1 VRLLAPVY
9 LSVFLL
15 VAGESAL
22 HVLVSPYLSRELRLG
37 PAAIGLVVGVF
48 ALASLLARLPA
59 GAAYSRARG
68 RRLLMVG
75 GGLSSVAF
83 MAVPLVAGPVPFA
96 LLMALDGFGWSVATT
111 VQLAALVG
119 TRPEGMPTASA
130 MGWYSGFTGLGHTA
144 GSALGGFGADRVGFD
159 ASFVAL
165 GCIVA
170 LGTLVMGRALPRGA
184 AGGGAADGEV
194 PTPAPRAVRVRR
206 RIASSRVLLARMPLA
221 VWIGFLVMVFI
232 NFINGI
238 QTTFHPLLA
247 LGAGLT
253 LTQVGILASCR
264 SWSSSIVRLGSG
276 ALFGRIPM
284 GHLTM
289 PLMIVV
295 AATVFLLPPVRGSF
309 LLQVPLFVAAGLS
322 RGLLRVT
329 GSADAFEAVGRD
341 EERQGLTAALV
352 QSGLDVGKLAGP
364 LVGGVVAQLWGIATM
379 FQLLPVALLLPYLLL
394 ISRAR
399 RLGRVG
405 MIRANG

>member
-9 LSVFLL
+9 LSVFLF

-37 PAAIGLVVGVF
+37 PGAIGLVVGVF

-68 RRLLMVG
+68 RRLVLAG
-75 GGLSSVAF
+75 GALSSGACVL
-83 MAVPLVAGPVPFA
+83 VPFVAGPVPFA
-96 LLMALDGFGWSVATT
+96 LLMAVDGFGWSVATT
-111 VQLAALVG
+111 TQLAAVVG
-119 TRPEGMPTASA
+119 TRPERMSTASA

-144 GSALGGFGADRVGFD
+144 GAALGGFGADRAGFD
-159 ASFVAL
+159 ATFIMI

-170 LGTLVMGRALPRGA
+170 VGTVVMARAQPGQTV
-184 AGGGAADGEV
+184 GGG
-194 PTPAPRAVRVRR
+194 PPPSAPRAVRVRR
-206 RIASSRVLLARMPLA
+206 RIASSRVVLAHMPIA
-221 VWIGFLVMVFI
+221 VWIGFLVMLYI

-264 SWSSSIVRLGSG
+264 SWSSSVTRLGSG
-276 ALFGRIPM
+276 ALFGRISAA
-284 GHLTM
+284 HLTM
-289 PLMIVV
+289 PLMIV
-295 AATVFLLPPVRGSF
+295 AAAAVFLLPPVAGSF
-309 LLQVPLFVAAGLS
+309 LLQIPLFLAAGLA

-352 QSGLDVGKLAGP
+352 HSGLDVGKLAGP
-364 LVGGVVAQLWGIATM
+364 LVGGVVAQLWGLATM

-394 ISRAR
+394 IAGAR
-399 RLGRVG
+399 RAGRLA
-405 MIRANG
+405 MLRANG

>member
-15 VAGESAL
+15 VLGESAL

-37 PAAIGLVVGVF
+37 PAAIGLVVAVF

-68 RRLLMVG
+68 RRLLLVG
-75 GGLSSVAF
+75 GGVSSIAF
-83 MAVPLVAGPVPFA
+83 LAVPLVAGPVPFA

-119 TRPEGMPTASA
+119 TRPEGMPTAAA

-144 GSALGGFGADRVGFD
+144 GAALGGFGADRVGFD

-170 LGTLVMGRALPRGA
+170 LGTVVMARALPRGA
-184 AGGGAADGEV
+184 ADGGEQARE
-194 PTPAPRAVRVRR
+194 PRAVRVRR
-206 RIASSRVLLARMPLA
+206 RIASSRVLLARMPIL
-221 VWIGFLVMVFI
+221 VWIGFLVMVYI

-238 QTTFHPLLA
+238 LTTFHPLLA

-276 ALFGRIPM
+276 ALFGRIPTA
-284 GHLTM
+284 HLTM
-289 PLMIVV
+289 PLMIVGAV
-295 AATVFLLPPVRGSF
+295 TLVLLPPVRATF
-309 LLQVPLFVAAGLS
+309 LLQIPLFVAAGLS

-352 QSGLDVGKLAGP
+352 QSGLDVGRLAGP
-364 LVGGVVAQLWGIATM
+364 LVGGIVAQLWGLATM
-379 FQLLPVALLLPYLLL
+379 FQVLPVALLVPYLVL

-399 RLGRVG
+399 KMGRVD
-405 MIRANG
+405 MVRANG